1 MKKHKSEGG
10 GSEELL
16 YFAVGVRNA
25 TVNQAT
31 LRMFAVGPL
40 GQSTPTTLTLRVY
53 RLVEEGPARRVLLD
67 TASHVLQ
74 GASRWF
80 ELDVAAAVDAWLSGS
95 AR

>member
-1 MKKHKSEGG
+1 MKEHKSEGG
-10 GSEELL
+10 SGEELL

-31 LRMFAVGPL
+31 LRLFAVGPL
-40 GQSTPTTLTLRVY
+40 GQTLTLRVY